1 MKKWVAFIGCFF
13 TLVILC
19 AQQSKYSNE
28 FLSLGIGAR
37 GLSMS
42 NTMTAI
48 ANDVTA
54 GYWNPAC
61 LSVMDKRYELA
72 LMHAEYFAGIA
83 KYDYGAIAVRI
94 DSQSTVGLSYIRF
107 GVDNIMNTTELIDN
121 QGNVNYNRISYF
133 SSADH
138 AVFLSYAH
146 HFKQIRCL
154 SVGGNVKI
162 LRRVIGKFAGAW
174 GFGLDL
180 GVHFEI
186 KGWHIA
192 GVLHDAT
199 STFNAWSYHLSDQ
212 VKQVFV
218 ETGNEIPKNSLELTL
233 PKFSLGIGKYVEL
246 GKGFNATFAV
256 DFDLTFDGMRNTLI
270 HSKILCIDPHFG
282 MEFAYKKI
290 VAIRAGIGNF
300 QQEKDFD
307 QKKKTTLQ
315 INLGIG
321 VCIKK
326 IVTIDYALTDIG
338 DLSIAQYS
346 HVFSLKIGI
355 NTFKRK
361 AKPAVLTE

>member
-13 TLVILC
+13 TLVLLC

-28 FLSLGIGAR
+28 CLSLGIGAR

-162 LRRVIGKFAGAW
+162 LRRVIGKFAGSW

-212 VKQVFV
+212 VKQVFI
-218 ETGNEIPKNSLELTL
+218 ETGNEIVGRHETAL
-233 PKFSLGIGKYVEL
+233 V
-246 GKGFNATFAV
+246 
-256 DFDLTFDGMRNTLI
+256 
-270 HSKILCIDPHFG
+270 
-282 MEFAYKKI
+282 
-290 VAIRAGIGNF
+290 GNF
-300 QQEKDFD
+300 
-307 QKKKTTLQ
+307 LQ
-315 INLGIG
+315 VAMTVYLDNIYYRNGEFFRAKENFNVVLSRRADVHTPVEFTAYSVNCPKCAGTYDSILSRQCPYCG
-321 VCIKK
+321 NNFVMATHDWM
-326 IVTIDYALTDIG
+326 IVQMTRQRA
-338 DLSIAQYS
+338 
-346 HVFSLKIGI
+346 
-355 NTFKRK
+355 
-361 AKPAVLTE
+361 